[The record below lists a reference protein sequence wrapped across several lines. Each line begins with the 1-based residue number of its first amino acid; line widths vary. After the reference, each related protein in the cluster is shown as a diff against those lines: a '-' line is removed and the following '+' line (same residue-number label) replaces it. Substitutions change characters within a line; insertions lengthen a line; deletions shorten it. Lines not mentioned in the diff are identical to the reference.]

1 MHKKV
6 KQKAQQNKMLL
17 ELKKWK
23 MKMKTLFKI
32 VSRIEKNKLLG
43 KMMVNYL
50 KIANMK
56 SKIT

>member
-6 KQKAQQNKMLL
+6 KQKDQQNKMLL

-32 VSRIEKNKLLG
+32 VSRIEKNKLLD